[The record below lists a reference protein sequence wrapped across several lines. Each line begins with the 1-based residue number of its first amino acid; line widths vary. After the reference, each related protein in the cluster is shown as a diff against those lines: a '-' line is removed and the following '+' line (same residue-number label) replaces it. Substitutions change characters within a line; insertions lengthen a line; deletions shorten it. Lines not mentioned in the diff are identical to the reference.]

1 MTFNEAVKAML
12 DGKKVTRA
20 NSRCHDY
27 IMLNDAG
34 DVVGSDGALCGI
46 SKKDFIGD
54 WEIVDAPTVGALLK
68 RYGKFYRLI
77 KDMDGT
83 YAVLNA
89 ETFVEQF
96 KGITEENLMR
106 DLMYYD
112 FDIVT
117 THKTN

>member
-1 MTFNEAVKAML
+1 MKFNEAVQAML
-12 DGKKVTRA
+12 DGKRVTRV
-20 NSRCHDY
+20 NDIGHGY
-27 IMLNDAG
+27 IMIDDGG
-34 DVVGSDGALCGI
+34 DVVANGVFYGF

-54 WEIVDAPTVGALLK
+54 WEIVDAPTAGALLK

-77 KDMDGT
+77 KDTDGT

-96 KGITEENLMR
+96 KGITEENLMH
-106 DLMYYD
+106 DLWCYD

-117 THKTN
+117 THKIN